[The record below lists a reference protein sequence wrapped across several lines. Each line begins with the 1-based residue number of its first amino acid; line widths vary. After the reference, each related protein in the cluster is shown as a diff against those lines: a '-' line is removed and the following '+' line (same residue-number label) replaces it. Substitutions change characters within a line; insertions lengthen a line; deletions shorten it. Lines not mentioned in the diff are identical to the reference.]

1 MNTFLAVMAVLL
13 FVTLLGGVTGV
24 LTVDKIKNLLEKPQ
38 SPPLP
43 PAPQPIS
50 AQELQVIILHR
61 VKNVKEYVVH
71 RQTFDSSFN
80 YHDDRKVFGMS
91 MPLTNNDTKIHY
103 KGEIVCG
110 CDLSR
115 AVYAEDS
122 RNNRIKIIVP
132 CGKILDI
139 HHIAGTLEPEE
150 KKAEIF
156 SREID
161 LKKCDADLKKDLEKM
176 RQHFI
181 SDGVLLQETNE
192 KIRSS
197 LQELISGVNREI
209 EAEII
214 FMNDSSA
221 SDRLDPPD
229 DLPRLGNGR

>member
-24 LTVDKIKNLLEKPQ
+24 LTVDKIKNLLEKSQ
-38 SPPLP
+38 SPLLP
-43 PAPQPIS
+43 PASQRIS
-50 AQELQVIILHR
+50 AQELQVIVLHKIR
-61 VKNVKEYVVH
+61 DVKEFGVL
-71 RQTFDSSFN
+71 RENFDSSFV
-80 YHDDRKVFGMS
+80 YRDDRKFFGVS
-91 MPLTNNDTKIHY
+91 LPLTSSEMTIHY
-103 KGEIVCG
+103 KGEVVCG

-161 LKKCDADLKKDLEKM
+161 LKKCDADLNKDLEKM

-197 LQELISGVNREI
+197 LQELIAGVNREI
-209 EAEII
+209 DAEII

-221 SDRLDPPD
+221 RLDPPD
-229 DLPRLGNGR
+229 DLPRLGNGI